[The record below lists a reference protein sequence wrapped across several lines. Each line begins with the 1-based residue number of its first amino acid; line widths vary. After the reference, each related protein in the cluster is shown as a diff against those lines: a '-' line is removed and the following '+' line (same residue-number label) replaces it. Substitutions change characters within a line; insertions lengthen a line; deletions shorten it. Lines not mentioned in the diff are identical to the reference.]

1 MVWGEKKMKELRK
14 EDVEVLDSG
23 ISGPRVIIM
32 GGVHGNEKCG
42 VEAIEDFLSNPYS
55 LIKGKVTFIKA
66 NRKALDENVRFV
78 EDNLNRCFTL
88 EDLGNESYE
97 KRLAKDIKSYLDES
111 DFLLDLHASTSED
124 SFPFVICESNALA
137 YAKNLDAEVIC
148 LGIEDAQ
155 PGGTEYY
162 MNKIGG
168 VGMCVECGYLGSNSS
183 TLVAKKNIVNFLTTL
198 GMINSSLENISSDKT
213 VVRVMY
219 TYSTSGEFKRFRE
232 FRDFEPIRKGDII
245 GYEDNEELLSDRDG
259 FILFAR
265 DVERNSKDRECFL
278 FGEFINN

>member
-1 MVWGEKKMKELRK
+1 MKELRE
-14 EDVEVLDSG
+14 EDVVTIESG
-23 ISGPRVIIM
+23 KQGPNLVIM

-198 GMINSSLENISSDKT
+198 EMIDGFLEDNNKEKT
-213 VVRVMY
+213 VVKVKY
-219 TYSTSGEFKRFRE
+219 TYSTRGEFKRKRE
-232 FRDFEPIRKGDII
+232 FRDFDQIKKGEVI
-245 GYEDNEELLSDRDG
+245 GYEDNKELLSDRDG

-265 DVERNSKDRECFL
+265 DVDINSKDRECFL
-278 FGEFINN
+278 FGEFIGN